1 MSVTRRAALGAG
13 ATVAAVAASTEG
25 AAAATPSYEPGSHP
39 TTPVLPEPDRHLLSR
54 FSYGITPALRRDVE
68 SAGGGRA
75 WFQAQLA
82 VGYDAGEVD
91 WWPDLHLDAATI
103 WKRQQDGVRGG
114 WEVMDDYGRRVLV
127 RRISTTGQVRE
138 VMTEFWENL
147 LHIPTSADGV
157 FTHRASY
164 GETLRELALTSY
176 DRLLHAAVTH
186 PAMTIFLSGYDSTK
200 AHPNENLGRE
210 LLELYTVGVGRY
222 TEDDVKA
229 SARILTGFHIDM
241 WRTFAASYR
250 TSDHWTGPVQV
261 LDFTHAN
268 AASDGRPV
276 VDAYLSHLAR
286 RPETA
291 QRIARR
297 LAVVFVG
304 DDPPASLVDA
314 LAAVYLAHDTAIV
327 PVLQALVDSAEFA
340 AARDAKLRTPAED
353 LVATYRLLGVTLA
366 PPTSDQSAANAIIW
380 QAGDLGQAPMTWP
393 RPDGAPLVARAW
405 ASPSRALASMNV
417 HWNMCGSWW
426 PTRDATYPAPASW
439 VPELPIVFRDL
450 VDHLSRLLH
459 HRPST
464 ASVLEGA
471 CLATGLAPDAVVT
484 SRSDLLTWHTPWVL
498 GALLDHPRW
507 YQR

>member
-1 MSVTRRAALGAG
+1 MSATRRAALGAG
-13 ATVAAVAASTEG
+13 ATVAAVMAGAER
-25 AAAATPSYEPGSHP
+25 AAAAPSYAPGSYP
-39 TTPVLPEPDRHLLSR
+39 ATPILPEPDRHLLSR
-54 FSYGITPALRRDVE
+54 FSYGITPALRRQVE
-68 SAGGGRA
+68 TAGGARA
-75 WFQAQLA
+75 WFEAQLGA
-82 VGYDAGEVD
+82 AYDAGEAD

-127 RRISTTGQVRE
+127 RRVTGANQVRE

-147 LHIPTSADGV
+147 LHIPTSADAV

-164 GETLRELALTSY
+164 GDKLRELALTSY

-210 LLELYTVGVGRY
+210 LLELYTVGVGHH

-229 SARILTGFHIDM
+229 SARILTGYHIDM

-250 TSDHWTGPVQV
+250 PTDHWTGPVQV
-261 LDFTHAN
+261 LGFSAAN
-268 AASDGRPV
+268 AKGEDGPAV
-276 VDAYLSHLAR
+276 VDAYLSYLAR

-297 LAVVFVG
+297 LAVAFVS
-304 DDPPASLVDA
+304 DDPPASLVDT
-314 LAAVYLAHDTAIV
+314 LAATYLQSDTAIV
-327 PVLQALVDSAEFA
+327 PVLRALVDSAEFA
-340 AARDAKLRTPAED
+340 AAVDAKLRTPAED

-366 PPTSDQSAANAIIW
+366 RPTSNQSAANAIVW
-380 QAGDLGQAPMTWP
+380 QASDLGQAPMTWP

-417 HWNMCGSWW
+417 HWNMCGAWW
-426 PTRDATYPAPASW
+426 PTVDATYPARSSW
-439 VPELPIVFRDL
+439 VPTLPIVFRDL

-484 SRSDLLTWHTPWVL
+484 SKSDLLTWHTPWVL